1 MANDG
6 LRREGDIQVAGMSG
20 QPIYVHPGADGTAVI
35 VDGPTVGFTALTTGT
50 VTSVTASAPL
60 SATTGSSPVIS
71 LLPVT
76 FSRQTSTNY
85 TLVLGDIDDNHW
97 VEMNNAGANT
107 LTVPSSATV
116 NAMVGRSVRF
126 SQYGAGATTLTAAT
140 TGVLIRTALNL
151 STTSQYMVRN
161 LTKVGADEWYAF

>member
-1 MANDG
+1 MANDA
-6 LRREGDIQVAGMSG
+6 LRREGDLQVAGMSG
-20 QPIYVHPGADGTAVI
+20 RPIYVHPGADGTAVI
-35 VDGPTVGFTALTTGT
+35 IAGPTVGFTALTTGT
-50 VTSVTASAPL
+50 VTQVAASAPL
-60 SATTGSSPVIS
+60 SATTGTSPTIS

-116 NAMVGRSVRF
+116 NATVGRSVRF
-126 SQYGAGATTLTAAT
+126 SQYGAGETTLTAAT

-151 STTSQYMVRN
+151 STTAQYMVRN